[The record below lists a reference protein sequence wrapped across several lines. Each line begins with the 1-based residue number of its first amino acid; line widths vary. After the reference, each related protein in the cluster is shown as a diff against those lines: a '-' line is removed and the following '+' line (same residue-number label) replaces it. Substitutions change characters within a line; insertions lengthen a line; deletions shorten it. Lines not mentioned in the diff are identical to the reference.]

1 MKPFGLY
8 LVMTDPLAGYE
19 ECARAA
25 VECRVR
31 MLQLRMKKASDAAFL
46 DMAVKIRAITQNS
59 ETLFIVNDR
68 VDIARAADADGVHL
82 GQDDMPLQEAR
93 ARWPAEGKIF
103 GLSTHNLG
111 QACAA
116 VMQNPDYIGVGPV
129 FPTPTKEIPDPA
141 VGLEG
146 LRKIL
151 QAVSLP
157 AVAIGGITPE
167 NLPDVLAHGA
177 QNFAV
182 VRAVIKSPD
191 PRAAIQRLLR
201 TAGIEQILWPRVV

>member
-25 VECRVR
+25 VDCGVR
-31 MLQLRMKKASDAAFL
+31 MLQLRMKKASDAALL

-182 VRAVIKSPD
+182 VRAVTKSPD

>member
-8 LVMTDPLAGYE
+8 LVMTDPLVGYE

-31 MLQLRMKKASDAAFL
+31 MLQLRMKKAADSEFL
-46 DMAVKIRAITQNS
+46 AMAKKIRAITQNT

-68 VDIARAADADGVHL
+68 LDIARKTDADGVHL
-82 GQDDMPLQEAR
+82 GQDDMPLEEAR
-93 ARWPAEGKIF
+93 ARWNTPGKIF

-129 FPTPTKEIPDPA
+129 FSTPTKDIPDPT
-141 VGLEG
+141 VGLDG
-146 LRKIL
+146 LKRIL

-157 AVAIGGITPE
+157 AVAIGGISPG

-177 QNFAV
+177 VNYAV
-182 VRAVIKSPD
+182 VRAVTQSPD
-191 PRAAIQRLLR
+191 PRAAIRGLLR
-201 TAGIEQILWPRVV
+201 TAGTEQIHRQRV

>member
-1 MKPFGLY
+1 MRPFGLY
-8 LVMTDPLAGYE
+8 LVMTDPLVGYE

-25 VECRVR
+25 VDCGVR
-31 MLQLRMKKASDAAFL
+31 MLQLRMKKASDSDFL
-46 DMAVKIRAITQNS
+46 DMAKKIRAITRNS
-59 ETLFIVNDR
+59 GTLFIINDR
-68 VDIARAADADGVHL
+68 LEIAREADADGLHL
-82 GQDDMPLQEAR
+82 GQDDMPVEEAR
-93 ARWPAEGKIF
+93 ARWNAPGKIF

-129 FPTPTKEIPDPA
+129 FPTPTKDVPDPT
-141 VGLEG
+141 VGLAG
-146 LRKIL
+146 LREIL

-177 QNFAV
+177 KNFAV
-182 VRAVIKSPD
+182 VRAVTQSPD
-191 PRAAIQRLLR
+191 PRAAIR
-201 TAGIEQILWPRVV
+201 TLQKVTARD